1 MKQLM
6 TPQEELSCLSDNA
19 LVMLDEMFNQQY
31 KLGFEY
37 ATDCWG
43 GNIRLPEV
51 KDSLSKI
58 LVPKKPELLR
68 ALIKAK
74 K

>member
-43 GNIRLPEV
+43 GNIRL
-51 KDSLSKI
+51 SKI